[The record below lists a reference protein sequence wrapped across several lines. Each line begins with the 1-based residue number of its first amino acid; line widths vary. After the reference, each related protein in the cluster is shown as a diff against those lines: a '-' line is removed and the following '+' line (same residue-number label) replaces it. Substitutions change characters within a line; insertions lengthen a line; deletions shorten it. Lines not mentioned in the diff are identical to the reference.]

1 MSVLVAR
8 RLLWLGLLLALP
20 LPMVALDAALVPVA
34 RFLLLGGVCVA
45 VMLVEDAGGV
55 VGLLALVFLA
65 HACVYAGLLWLLAF
79 AISRGLRGLTPR
91 RRAALTLA
99 ALALG
104 LVAVTATRPYRTPF
118 GRAPRGNLVEVL
130 R

>member
-1 MSVLVAR
+1 MSVLTCR
-8 RLLWLGLLLALP
+8 RLLWIALLLTLP
-20 LPMVALDAALVPVA
+20 LPLLVIDAALVPVA

-55 VGLLALVFLA
+55 VGVLALVFLA

-79 AISRGLRGLTPR
+79 AIARGLRGLAPR

-118 GRAPRGNLVEVL
+118 ARAPRGNLVEVL